1 MATKP
6 MNGGE
11 IEPVTLCTYQLKAQC
26 LETGESSVM
35 TCSPSFAPHQP
46 PSKALRVVEL
56 YLAIWFLGPGGLVGF
71 GNGCSMSAGLGVGG
85 AGSG

>member
-1 MATKP
+1 
-6 MNGGE
+6 
-11 IEPVTLCTYQLKAQC
+11 
-26 LETGESSVM
+26 M

-71 GNGCSMSAGLGVGG
+71 GKSCSMFAGLGVGG